1 MNLANPVMHQGLHFY
16 ISSGYPC
23 GYLANKEAIS
33 LIAAPPH
40 LIDTPI
46 YSKLMQQ
53 GFRRSG
59 LFVYK
64 PHCEN
69 CQACVPVRLPVLD
82 FVPSRGQKRAMKQ
95 HEALNAT
102 VLAADFY
109 EEHYA
114 LYAQYQQARHAKHS
128 NDQDSEV
135 DDAEQYRQFLCKSN
149 VETVLVEF
157 RDGHQLKMVS
167 VIDVLGDGLS
177 AVYTFYDPHD
187 KKASLGTYNVLWQ
200 IARAKALQ
208 RPYLYLGYW
217 IKDSQKMAYK
227 QNFQPLEKRINGE
240 WREDSPV
247 KK

>member
-1 MNLANPVMHQGLHFY
+1 MNLANPAMQHGLHFY

-40 LIDTPI
+40 LIDTPV

-59 LFVYK
+59 LIVYK

-69 CQACVPVRLPVLD
+69 CQACVPVRLACHD
-82 FVPSRGQKRAMKQ
+82 FVANRSQKRAMKQ
-95 HEALNAT
+95 HQALRAT
-102 VLAADFY
+102 VLAVDFY

-114 LYAQYQQARHAKHS
+114 LYEQYQQARHAKLTS
-128 NDQDSEV
+128 GQDSEL
-135 DDAEQYRQFLCKSN
+135 DDAEQYRHFLCKSN
-149 VETVLVEF
+149 VQTVLVEF
-157 RDGHQLKMVS
+157 RDGQQLKMVS

-200 IARAKALQ
+200 IAWAKSLQ
-208 RPYLYLGYW
+208 LAYLYLGYW

-240 WREDSPV
+240 WRQDAPV